1 MARNTEEDSKPGK
14 KGKRGKKSKKSKKG
28 TETAMAGP
36 AQGPLPWNDPKTGGI
51 PVWQPPRKKKGG
63 VIRGMKSGGLARRRR
78 S

>member
-14 KGKRGKKSKKSKKG
+14 KGRRTAAKDDWKKIPGWNTDSKGK
-28 TETAMAGP
+28 
-36 AQGPLPWNDPKTGGI
+36 PKPKLT
-51 PVWQPPRKKKGG
+51 KKGG